1 MILDWSSPVKEGV
14 LLGPPVSTTPY
25 NIFNIVYSIFNTV
38 KSILYTALS
47 GNAVSS
53 YYLVTR

>member
-1 MILDWSSPVKEGV
+1 MILDWSSSVEEGV

-38 KSILYTALS
+38 KSILYTALP
-47 GNAVSS
+47 GNAAFD
-53 YYLVTR
+53 YLVTR